1 MMNLRV
7 RSLQVPNAKTLDIH
21 AGGKPKFL
29 LVGSTGGGKTTQIV
43 TLPGRTFAYLFD
55 PSALSTLRGF
65 DVEYET
71 FFPEKVNLSAQALAK
86 GKGDRA
92 VAGARKEDASEVYRE
107 WEEDFEK
114 KLASNYF
121 DAYDNIAFDSFT
133 TFSDIVMDRI
143 LAINGRPG
151 HFPQQDDWAAQM
163 GSITNVVRTLV
174 GMNKVLLFTAHDE
187 FKQDEAS
194 KRMQNTLMLTGR
206 LKVKLPLL
214 FSEIY
219 HMDSNSTAEK
229 INYTAQTRADRM
241 NPTIRCT
248 MRDVPMFVDMTIQD
262 WKRPHEYGLGKLLRE
277 KLGYNPSQRPVSHVG
292 ESVQGIPGKAMAP
305 AVGQTG
311 AGNSGG
317 ASRAP

>member
-1 MMNLRV
+1 M
-7 RSLQVPNAKTLDIH
+7 PNAKTLDIH

-29 LVGSTGGGKTTQIV
+29 LVGSTGGGKTSQIV

-55 PSALSTLRGF
+55 PSALSSLRGF

-71 FFPEKVNLSAQALAK
+71 FFPEKVNISAQSLAK
-86 GKGDRA
+86 AKGDRPI
-92 VAGARKEDASEVYRE
+92 AGGRKEDASEVYRE

-121 DAYDNIAFDSFT
+121 DAFDNIAFDSFT

-143 LAINGRPG
+143 LSINGRPG

-219 HMDSNSTAEK
+219 HMDSNCTAEK

-248 MRDVPMFVDMTIQD
+248 MRDVPMFVDMTINDWRKPQD
-262 WKRPHEYGLGKLLRE
+262 YGLGKLLRD
-277 KLGYNPSQRPVSHVG
+277 KLGYNPAQRAVPNVGAHVSELSQ
-292 ESVQGIPGKAMAP
+292 GKVAEATGKTMAGV
-305 AVGQTG
+305 AGG
-311 AGNSGG
+311 AG
-317 ASRAP
+317 RTP

>member
-1 MMNLRV
+1 M
-7 RSLQVPNAKTLDIH
+7 PNAKTLDIH
-21 AGGKPKFL
+21 SGGKPKFL
-29 LVGSTGGGKTTQIV
+29 LVGSTGGGKTTQIL

-65 DVEYET
+65 DIEYET
-71 FFPEKVNLSAQALAK
+71 FFPEKVNLNIQSLSK
-86 GKGDRA
+86 GKKDTALG
-92 VAGARKEDASEVYRE
+92 KEDASEVYRE

-114 KLASNYF
+114 KIATGYF
-121 DAYDNIAFDSFT
+121 DAFDNIAFDSFT

-143 LAINGRPG
+143 LFINGRPG
-151 HFPQQDDWAAQM
+151 HFPQQDDWTAQM
-163 GSITNVVRTLV
+163 ASITNVVRTLV

-194 KRMQNTLMLTGR
+194 KRMQNILMLTGR

-214 FSEIY
+214 FSEIW
-219 HMDSNSTAEK
+219 HMDSGCTAEK
-229 INYTAQTRADRM
+229 IHYTAQTRADRL

-248 MRDVPMFVDMTIQD
+248 VRDMPMFADMTIQNWSKPQD
-262 WKRPHEYGLGKLLRE
+262 YGLGKILRD
-277 KLGYNPSQRPVSHVG
+277 KLGYDPSKRPVPSIGG
-292 ESVQGIPGKAMAP
+292 EVQGVSGAAVASPLGK
-305 AVGQTG
+305 TG

>member
-1 MMNLRV
+1 M
-7 RSLQVPNAKTLDIH
+7 PNAKTLDIH

-29 LVGSTGGGKTTQIV
+29 LVGSTGGGKTTQIA

-71 FFPEKVNLSAQALAK
+71 FFPEKVNLNIQSLSK
-86 GKGDRA
+86 GKKDTALG
-92 VAGARKEDASEVYRE
+92 KEDASEVYRE

-121 DAYDNIAFDSFT
+121 DAFDNIAFDSFT

-143 LAINGRPG
+143 LYINGRPG
-151 HFPQQDDWAAQM
+151 HFPQQDDWTAQM
-163 GSITNVVRTLV
+163 ASITNVVRTLV

-219 HMDSNSTAEK
+219 HMDSNCTAEK

-248 MRDVPMFVDMTIQD
+248 VRDMPMFADMTIND
-262 WKRPHEYGLGKLLRE
+262 WTRPTHYGLGKILRD
-277 KLGYNPSQRPVSHVG
+277 KLGYNPAARPVPNVG
-292 ESVQGIPGKAMAP
+292 GTVSPVSTP
-305 AVGQTG
+305 AVAQAAGQAG
-311 AGNSGG
+311 AGNGG
-317 ASRAP
+317 GTRRAP